1 MPKIS
6 IENIVP
12 GMILA
17 KPVEGANGMVLLS
30 EGTELGE
37 KWIERLDAMGID
49 GVWVEGKT
57 EQAVP
62 IEEALAA
69 LDERFG
75 PVLEAPYMRAI
86 MKLVRLQIEKLY
98 V

>member
-6 IENIVP
+6 VENLVS
-12 GMILA
+12 GMILS
-17 KPVEGANGMVLLS
+17 KPVTGNNGMVLLA

-57 EQAVP
+57 EQSVS
-62 IEEALAA
+62 IDEALAS
-69 LDERFG
+69 LDDRFET
-75 PVLEAPYMRAI
+75 VLADPYMEMI
-86 MKLVRLQIEKLY
+86 KKLVRMQIEKLY
-98 V
+98 A